1 MDFSTFFFFLLF
13 VLLWHG
19 HWELPLEP
27 ISTIG
32 AYCTKYQ
39 FDLQVILWLF
49 VIVPVPST
57 LRCSIKMATGW
68 QTDHD

>member
-1 MDFSTFFFFLLF
+1 MDFSTFFFLF

-32 AYCTKYQ
+32 AYCTEYQ
-39 FDLQVILWLF
+39 FDLQVY
-49 VIVPVPST
+49 IVAVCYSSCALHSSVLHKDGNGVANRP
-57 LRCSIKMATGW
+57 
-68 QTDHD
+68 